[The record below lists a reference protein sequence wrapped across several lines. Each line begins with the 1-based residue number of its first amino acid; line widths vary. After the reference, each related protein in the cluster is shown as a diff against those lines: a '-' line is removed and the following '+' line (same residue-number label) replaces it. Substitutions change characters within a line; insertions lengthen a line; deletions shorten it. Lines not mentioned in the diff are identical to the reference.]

1 MPGPASR
8 PPRGFVGIVSA
19 ELRFGEAGSLKDKRM
34 HLRRVR
40 DRLTKRHGATFAE
53 IGYQDLWR
61 RAVVV
66 FAVASSDVHELEK
79 RVAAAMAFLDSQ
91 EWELA
96 WVHEEVVEIDE

>member
-1 MPGPASR
+1 M
-8 PPRGFVGIVSA
+8 GIVSA

-40 DRLTKRHGATFAE
+40 DRLTRRHGATFAE

-61 RAVVV
+61 RAVVL
-66 FAVASSDVHELEK
+66 FALAASDAGVLEE
-79 RVAAAMAFLDSQ
+79 RVAAAVGFLDSQ

-96 WVHEEVVEIDE
+96 WVREEVVEIDE